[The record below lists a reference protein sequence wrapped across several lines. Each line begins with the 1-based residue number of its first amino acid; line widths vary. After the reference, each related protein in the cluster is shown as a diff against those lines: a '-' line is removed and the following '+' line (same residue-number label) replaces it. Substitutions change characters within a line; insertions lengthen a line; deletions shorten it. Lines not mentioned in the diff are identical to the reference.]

1 MTASAK
7 LRYLRIAPRKV
18 RLVVDLIRG
27 KSVVEAQNIL
37 RFTTKRGAD
46 PVLKTLNSAVASAK
60 ENKQLDESA
69 LYISKITVDEG
80 PKLKRWLPRARGVA
94 SPLQK
99 KVSHINIEL
108 EAIKGAKKMKV
119 EKKAPVVKEPET
131 KAPEKTPAKEE
142 TPVVAEKAPE
152 RPKFRPE
159 VAKKSTPKQRGGLSR
174 FFRRKVI

>member
-27 KSVVEAQNIL
+27 KRVADAQTIL
-37 RFTTKRGAD
+37 RFTNKKGAD

-60 ENKQLDESA
+60 ENKQLDETG

-94 SPLQK
+94 SPMQK
-99 KVSHINIEL
+99 KVSHITIEL
-108 EAIKGAKKMKV
+108 DALKGAKKIKV
-119 EKKAPVVKEPET
+119 EKPETKKSPAGVAEEKKAPEI
-131 KAPEKTPAKEE
+131 E
-142 TPVVAEKAPE
+142 TPSEEKIVE
-152 RPKFRPE
+152 RPKIRQETSVQRP
-159 VAKKSTPKQRGGLSR
+159 APKQNKGLSR
-174 FFRRKVI
+174 FFRRKAL

>member
-27 KSVVEAQNIL
+27 KKVTEAQNIL
-37 RFTTKRGAD
+37 RFARKKGAD

-60 ENKQLDESA
+60 ANKQLDESG

-94 SPLQK
+94 SPMQK
-99 KVSHINIEL
+99 KVSHITIEL
-108 EAIKGAKKMKV
+108 DAIKGAKKIKAEAPV
-119 EKKAPVVKEPET
+119 PKKAPTPIEPEKDT
-131 KAPEKTPAKEE
+131 AQDVDIKTPD
-142 TPVVAEKAPE
+142 

-159 VAKKSTPKQRGGLSR
+159 QVAPKPSAMPGGLSR

>member
-1 MTASAK
+1 MTATAK

-18 RLVVDLIRG
+18 RLVVDLVRG
-27 KSVVEAQNIL
+27 KKVTEAQNIL
-37 RFTTKRGAD
+37 RFARKKGAD

-60 ENKQLDESA
+60 ANKQLDESG

-99 KVSHINIEL
+99 KMSHITIEL
-108 EAIKGAKKMKV
+108 DAVKGAKKIKA
-119 EKKAPVVKEPET
+119 ETPAPKKAPTPIEPDKETAQEVEVKT
-131 KAPEKTPAKEE
+131 
-142 TPVVAEKAPE
+142 PE

-159 VAKKSTPKQRGGLSR
+159 QEAPKPSPRPGGLSR
-174 FFRRKVI
+174 FFRRKAI